1 MTGFG
6 PLRVFWQSFSAAAI
20 VMPIA
25 VALSAAVIGSAGADD
40 GQAPAGAGAVQQAPV
55 PAPGT
60 FPAQPPPANQPGFL
74 HQLEAWWHDGFADFN
89 TKMKN
94 AKDQFDNYNRQ
105 QDKAAKD
112 ASAAT
117 EQILKDAAQAT
128 KDATTA
134 VVKLPVTRVF
144 EFHDRCQVA
153 GNGAPDCQTTA
164 TASCRAKG
172 FESGQ
177 PLDVST
183 SQECPAR
190 VVLSGRPPVEG
201 ECKDVTVVLRAVC
214 R

>member
-1 MTGFG
+1 MTGSGTAQLF
-6 PLRVFWQSFSAAAI
+6 RAAAI
-20 VMPIA
+20 VVA
-25 VALSAAVIGSAGADD
+25 VALSAATLGPAGADD
-40 GQAPAGAGAVQQAPV
+40 GQAPGAGAVQPA

-60 FPAQPPPANQPGFL
+60 LPAQPAPVNKPGFL
-74 HQLEAWWHDGFADFN
+74 HQLELWFHDGFADFG

-94 AKDQFDNYNRQ
+94 AKDQLDTYNKQ

-117 EQILKDAAQAT
+117 GQALKDAAQAT
-128 KDATTA
+128 KDAATA

-144 EFHDRCQVA
+144 EVHDRCQVA

-164 TASCRAKG
+164 TNACRAKG
-172 FESGQ
+172 FDTGQ

-190 VVLSGRPPVEG
+190 VMLSGRPPVQG
-201 ECKDVTVVLRAVC
+201 ECKDVTVILRAVC

>member
-1 MTGFG
+1 MTGSG
-6 PLRVFWQSFSAAAI
+6 ISRVFRAAAFA
-20 VMPIA
+20 VPVA
-25 VALSAAVIGSAGADD
+25 VALSAATIGAAGADD
-40 GQAPAGAGAVQQAPV
+40 GQGPAGAGAGAAQQT
-55 PAPGT
+55 PGT
-60 FPAQPPPANQPGFL
+60 LPAQPAPVNRPGFL
-74 HQLEAWWHDGFADFN
+74 HQLEAWFNDGFADFN

-94 AKDQFDNYNRQ
+94 AKDQIDNYNKQ

-117 EQILKDAAQAT
+117 EQVLKDAAQAT
-128 KDATTA
+128 KDAATA

-144 EFHDRCQVA
+144 EVHDRCVVA

-164 TASCRAKG
+164 AATCRAKG
-172 FESGQ
+172 FETGQ

-190 VVLSGRPPVEG
+190 VMLSGRPPVEG
-201 ECKDVTVVLRAVC
+201 ECKDVTMILRAVC